1 MREAEII
8 ELIRYVVSPILPD
21 ERGCRAERPPEPCS
35 GTSQTRTMNMCS
47 ASPCRRGR
55 GDASGYFRY
64 ACELLMP
71 GCAMYSI
78 CNYTRRMPGLN
89 FPAKSAWDFR
99 AEGMFAQGSFN
110 TVQNE
115 LYFTP

>member
-1 MREAEII
+1 MFGF
-8 ELIRYVVSPILPD
+8 SM
-21 ERGCRAERPPEPCS
+21 PP
-35 GTSQTRTMNMCS
+35 G
-47 ASPCRRGR
+47 A

-78 CNYTRRMPGLN
+78 LNYTHRMPGLN
-89 FPAKSAWDFR
+89 FR

>member
-1 MREAEII
+1 MFGF
-8 ELIRYVVSPILPD
+8 SM
-21 ERGCRAERPPEPCS
+21 PPGAGE
-35 GTSQTRTMNMCS
+35 
-47 ASPCRRGR
+47 
-55 GDASGYFRY
+55 ASGYFLY

-71 GCAMYSI
+71 GYAMYSI
-78 CNYTRRMPGLN
+78 LNYTHRMPGLN